1 MSKLFISPSSE
12 KIQPEGRSRNQ
23 QHITMINAFVADD
36 FSVHTRTHSREHAN
50 AHRHIAHTF
59 TRAPT
64 REHYFS
70 GFFFARAHTH
80 TPRHTHIQTHILCL
94 CLYLCF
100 SVYLVSHS
108 SPLSTSSRSPL
119 LLTFFLR
126 SAHLSPTASFQ
137 SSISTISLSLCSFHM
152 PGFFRIRAV
161 LCFLTH
167 RSLGPTVLCV
177 F

>member
-80 TPRHTHIQTHILCL
+80 THPDTHTYRHTYSVSVCISVSVSILFLTLLHCPHPRVLLFFLPSFCAVRICLQLLLSNLQFLPFLCL
-94 CLYLCF
+94 SVLFTCQVFFVYEPF
-100 SVYLVSHS
+100 SVS
-108 SPLSTSSRSPL
+108 
-119 LLTFFLR
+119 
-126 SAHLSPTASFQ
+126 SPTA
-137 SSISTISLSLCSFHM
+137 H
-152 PGFFRIRAV
+152 
-161 LCFLTH
+161 
-167 RSLGPTVLCV
+167 
-177 F
+177 

>member
-36 FSVHTRTHSREHAN
+36 FSVHTRTRAHAN
-50 AHRHIAHTF
+50 AHRHSPHIHARAHTRTLF
-59 TRAPT
+59 QRFLFRACT
-64 REHYFS
+64 
-70 GFFFARAHTH
+70 HTH

-94 CLYLCF
+94 CLCLCF

-126 SAHLSPTASFQ
+126 SAHLSPTASF
-137 SSISTISLSLCSFHM
+137 
-152 PGFFRIRAV
+152 
-161 LCFLTH
+161 
-167 RSLGPTVLCV
+167 
-177 F
+177 

>member
-36 FSVHTRTHSREHAN
+36 FSVYTRTRAHAN
-50 AHRHIAHTF
+50 AHRHSPHIHARAHTRTLF
-59 TRAPT
+59 QRFLFRACT
-64 REHYFS
+64 
-70 GFFFARAHTH
+70 HTH

-94 CLYLCF
+94 CLCLCF